1 MKNNILEITHL
12 SKNYQDKTGEIEAI
26 KDINLEV
33 SEGKFIVIVGPSG
46 CGKSTLLSILANLDI
61 KSGGEINFSR
71 DNIKVGY
78 MLQKDS
84 LFPWLN
90 ILDNCLLGLK
100 IKGTVSDEDKRYVI
114 KLLDMYGLSEFKYKF
129 PNSLSGGMRQRVALI
144 RTLAT
149 KPDILLLDEPF
160 SALDAMTRVML
171 ADDVYKM
178 VKDLGKTAIMVTHDI
193 GEAVSL
199 ADKVVVL
206 TERPCVV
213 KKIYDIDY
221 KNRSTPFNNRK
232 EKEFNYYYEKI
243 WRDLDVKL

>member
-1 MKNNILEITHL
+1 MNNILEITHL
-12 SKNYQDKTGEIEAI
+12 SKNYQDNTGEIEAI

-213 KKIYDIDY
+213 KKIYDFDY

>member
-1 MKNNILEITHL
+1 MNNILEITHL
-12 SKNYQDKTGEIEAI
+12 SKNYQDKSGEIEAI
-26 KDINLEV
+26 KDINLKV
-33 SEGKFIVIVGPSG
+33 NEGEFIVIVGPSG
-46 CGKSTLLSILANLDI
+46 CGKSTLLSILANLET
-61 KSGGEINFSR
+61 KSGG
-71 DNIKVGY
+71 NIKFSKDDIKLGY

-100 IKGTVSDEDKRYVI
+100 LKGKVSMEDKAYVL
-114 KLLDMYGLSEFKYKF
+114 KLLDTYGLSEFIDKF
-129 PNSLSGGMRQRVALI
+129 PRSLSGGMRQRVALI

-178 VKDLGKTAIMVTHDI
+178 VKDLGKTAIMVTHDLS
-193 GEAVSL
+193 EALSVGN
-199 ADKVVVL
+199 KVVVL
-206 TERPCVV
+206 TKRPCVV
-213 KKIYDIDY
+213 EKIYDINY

>member
-12 SKNYQDKTGEIEAI
+12 SKNYQDNTGEIEAI
-26 KDINLEV
+26 KDINLEIKNNEFV
-33 SEGKFIVIVGPSG
+33 VIVGPSG
-46 CGKSTLLSILANLDI
+46 CGKSTLLSILANLDK
-61 KSGGEINFSR
+61 KSSGNLKYSKK
-71 DNIKVGY
+71 DIKVGY

-100 IKGTVSDEDKRYVI
+100 LKGKVKEEDKNYVI
-114 KLLDMYGLSEFKYKF
+114 NLLDTYGLGEFKYKF
-129 PNSLSGGMRQRVALI
+129 PSSLSGGMRQRVALI
-144 RTLAT
+144 RTLAI
-149 KPDILLLDEPF
+149 KPDVLLLDEPF

-178 VKDLGKTAIMVTHDI
+178 IKDLGKTAIMVTHDI
-193 GEAVSL
+193 GEAISI
-199 ADKVVVL
+199 ADKVIVL
-206 TERPCVV
+206 TKRPCVV
-213 KKIYDIDY
+213 KKIYDINY

-232 EKEFNYYYEKI
+232 EEEFNYYYEAI

>member
-1 MKNNILEITHL
+1 M
-12 SKNYQDKTGEIEAI
+12 
-26 KDINLEV
+26 V
-33 SEGKFIVIVGPSG
+33 
-46 CGKSTLLSILANLDI
+46 KSTLLSILANLDI

-149 KPDILLLDEPF
+149 KP
-160 SALDAMTRVML
+160 
-171 ADDVYKM
+171 
-178 VKDLGKTAIMVTHDI
+178 
-193 GEAVSL
+193 
-199 ADKVVVL
+199 
-206 TERPCVV
+206 
-213 KKIYDIDY
+213 
-221 KNRSTPFNNRK
+221 
-232 EKEFNYYYEKI
+232 
-243 WRDLDVKL
+243 

>member
-1 MKNNILEITHL
+1 MN
-12 SKNYQDKTGEIEAI
+12 EIEAI

-221 KNRSTPFNNRK
+221 KTRSTPFNNRK